1 MVEDKPQSAKIL
13 EETAEVVTKK
23 ASDYSHAWATVGVL
37 KRVMSSPNEP
47 QVIELT
53 PNSGFASKSLTGYD
67 SGKEYYL
74 CSIPTDMLEAG
85 ETTEVV
91 VLHDTPQ
98 KTSTFEENA
107 DGIITRL
114 LDKVIRSWNLIFM
127 KDEPDVENE
136 STEDA
141 AVDIA
146 GYGAMLGSLIRRE
159 GK

>member
-23 ASDYSHAWATVGVL
+23 ASDYSHSWETVGVL

-53 PNSGFASKSLTGYD
+53 PK
-67 SGKEYYL
+67 
-74 CSIPTDMLEAG
+74 
-85 ETTEVV
+85 TEVV

-107 DGIITRL
+107 DGVITRL
-114 LDKVIRSWNLIFM
+114 LDKVVRSWNLIFM
-127 KDEPDVENE
+127 KDEPDVEND

>member
-13 EETAEVVTKK
+13 EETAEVVAEKE
-23 ASDYSHAWATVGVL
+23 SDYSHSWETVGVL

-53 PNSGFASKSLTGYD
+53 PK
-67 SGKEYYL
+67 
-74 CSIPTDMLEAG
+74 
-85 ETTEVV
+85 TEVV

-107 DGIITRL
+107 DGVITRL
-114 LDKVIRSWNLIFM
+114 LDKVVRSWNLIFM
-127 KDEPDVENE
+127 KDEPDVEND

-141 AVDIA
+141 AVDIVR
-146 GYGAMLGSLIRRE
+146 GHV
-159 GK
+159 GKPYTT

>member
-13 EETAEVVTKK
+13 EETAEVVAEKE
-23 ASDYSHAWATVGVL
+23 SDYSHSWETVGVL

-53 PNSGFASKSLTGYD
+53 PK
-67 SGKEYYL
+67 
-74 CSIPTDMLEAG
+74 
-85 ETTEVV
+85 TEVV

-114 LDKVIRSWNLIFM
+114 LDKVVRSWNLIFM
-127 KDEPDVENE
+127 KDLTSFIKTRCANRLLGL
-136 STEDA
+136 
-141 AVDIA
+141 AVRVR
-146 GYGAMLGSLIRRE
+146 S
-159 GK
+159 

>member
-13 EETAEVVTKK
+13 EETAEVVAEKE
-23 ASDYSHAWATVGVL
+23 SDYSHSWETVGVL

-53 PNSGFASKSLTGYD
+53 PK
-67 SGKEYYL
+67 
-74 CSIPTDMLEAG
+74 
-85 ETTEVV
+85 TEVV

-107 DGIITRL
+107 DGVITRL
-114 LDKVIRSWNLIFM
+114 LDKVVRSWNLIFM
-127 KDEPDVENE
+127 KDEPDVEND

>member
-1 MVEDKPQSAKIL
+1 MVEDKTQSAKIL
-13 EETAEVVTKK
+13 EETAEVVAEKE
-23 ASDYSHAWATVGVL
+23 SDYSHSWETVGVL

-53 PNSGFASKSLTGYD
+53 PK
-67 SGKEYYL
+67 
-74 CSIPTDMLEAG
+74 
-85 ETTEVV
+85 TEVV

-107 DGIITRL
+107 DGVITRL
-114 LDKVIRSWNLIFM
+114 LDKVVRSWNLIFM
-127 KDEPDVENE
+127 KDEPDVEND

>member
-13 EETAEVVTKK
+13 EETAEVVAEKE
-23 ASDYSHAWATVGVL
+23 SDYSHSWETVGVL

-53 PNSGFASKSLTGYD
+53 PK
-67 SGKEYYL
+67 
-74 CSIPTDMLEAG
+74 
-85 ETTEVV
+85 TEVV

-127 KDEPDVENE
+127 KDEPDVEND

>member
-13 EETAEVVTKK
+13 EETAEVVAEKE
-23 ASDYSHAWATVGVL
+23 SDYSHSWETVGVL

-53 PNSGFASKSLTGYD
+53 PK
-67 SGKEYYL
+67 
-74 CSIPTDMLEAG
+74 
-85 ETTEVV
+85 TEVV

-114 LDKVIRSWNLIFM
+114 LDKVVRSWNLIFM
-127 KDEPDVENE
+127 KDEPDVEND

>member
-13 EETAEVVTKK
+13 EETAEVVAEKE
-23 ASDYSHAWATVGVL
+23 SDYSHSWETVGVL

-53 PNSGFASKSLTGYD
+53 PK
-67 SGKEYYL
+67 
-74 CSIPTDMLEAG
+74 
-85 ETTEVV
+85 TEVV

-114 LDKVIRSWNLIFM
+114 LDKVVRSWNLIFM
-127 KDEPDVENE
+127 KDEPDVEND

-146 GYGAMLGSLIRRE
+146 GYGASV
-159 GK
+159 GKPYTT

>member
-13 EETAEVVTKK
+13 EETAEVVAEKE
-23 ASDYSHAWATVGVL
+23 SDYSHSWETVGVL

-53 PNSGFASKSLTGYD
+53 PK
-67 SGKEYYL
+67 
-74 CSIPTDMLEAG
+74 
-85 ETTEVV
+85 TEVV

-107 DGIITRL
+107 DGVITRL
-114 LDKVIRSWNLIFM
+114 LDKVVRSWNLIFM
-127 KDEPDVENE
+127 KDLTSFIKTRCANRLPVGSRKEPDVEND